1 MEFILKSIIG
11 GIIIASVVTVAQRGN
26 PTLGALILGIPL
38 TSVVSIL
45 FMYYSGV
52 DIAVFSQLAKET
64 IIFVLVSL
72 VFFPLFVLLVKNIAF
87 LPALSI
93 SLFLTMTCLYILKI
107 YLES

>member
-1 MEFILKSIIG
+1 MEFIIKSIVG

-52 DIAVFSQLAKET
+52 DVTVFTQLAKET

-72 VFFPLFVLLVKNIAF
+72 VFFPLFVFLVKNIQF

-93 SLFLTMTCLYILKI
+93 SLIATMACLYILKI

>member
-1 MEFILKSIIG
+1 MEFLLKSIIG

-52 DIAVFSQLAKET
+52 DAAVFSQLAKET

-72 VFFPLFVLLVKNIAF
+72 VFFPLFVFLVKNIQF

-93 SLFLTMTCLYILKI
+93 SLFATMTCLYILKI

>member
-1 MEFILKSIIG
+1 MEFLLKSIIG

-26 PTLGALILGIPL
+26 PTLGALILGVPL
-38 TSVVSIL
+38 TSVVSII

-52 DIAVFSQLAKET
+52 DVTVFTQLAKET

-72 VFFPLFVLLVKNIAF
+72 VFFPLFVF
-87 LPALSI
+87 LITNMSFFPALSI
-93 SLFLTMTCLYILKI
+93 SLASTMICLYILKI

>member
-1 MEFILKSIIG
+1 MEFIIKSIVG

-52 DIAVFSQLAKET
+52 DVTVFTQLAKET

-72 VFFPLFVLLVKNIAF
+72 VFFPLFVLLVTNIPF

-93 SLFLTMTCLYILKI
+93 SLFSTMACLYILKI